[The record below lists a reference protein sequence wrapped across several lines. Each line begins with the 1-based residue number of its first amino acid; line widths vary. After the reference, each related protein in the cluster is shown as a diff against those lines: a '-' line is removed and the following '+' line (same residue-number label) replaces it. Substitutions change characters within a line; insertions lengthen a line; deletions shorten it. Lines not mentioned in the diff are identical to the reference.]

1 MRDELID
8 LISAAE
14 ELGVSRMTVYRLM
27 GRYGMK
33 RYKLPGK
40 RRAMIRR
47 SDLERLKQPQEV
59 DGEPKEAEGKVAA

>member
-27 GRYGMK
+27 GRYGMR
-33 RYKLPGK
+33 RYRLPGK
-40 RRAMIRR
+40 RRSMILR
-47 SDLERLKQPQEV
+47 SDLERLKQPQVV
-59 DGEPKEAEGKVAA
+59 DGEPTEAEGKAAA

>member
-27 GRYGMK
+27 RRYGMR
-33 RYKLPGK
+33 RYRLPGK
-40 RRAMIRR
+40 RRAMMLR

-59 DGEPKEAEGKVAA
+59 DGETKDAEGKEAA